1 MTDRT
6 FHKRFSV
13 PAKCGVAVFAL
24 LTGYFFWVKV
34 AIIGILLA
42 IVIDDDEIHFL
53 IPIDR
58 LHPSESISCIQNAL
72 NHAHNDDGE
81 QQLQFRQRV

>member
-42 IVIDDDEIHFL
+42 IVIC
-53 IPIDR
+53 
-58 LHPSESISCIQNAL
+58 PSIEEYL
-72 NHAHNDDGE
+72 
-81 QQLQFRQRV
+81 

>member
-42 IVIDDDEIHFL
+42 IVIVGMIERI
-53 IPIDR
+53 
-58 LHPSESISCIQNAL
+58 
-72 NHAHNDDGE
+72 
-81 QQLQFRQRV
+81 LQYNLYLPKGATYRPG